1 MSEESKPT
9 FVAEVIN
16 HDYLSQVPSGGPLNY
31 TVDGSHQC
39 RPAFIMEDYHHTGG
53 QQSVIIVP
61 VLTPAEVGQD
71 VLSTLHR
78 FIQKGYTFPSKLL
91 LLFLDC
97 NMLLGINN
105 KN

>member
-1 MSEESKPT
+1 
-9 FVAEVIN
+9 
-16 HDYLSQVPSGGPLNY
+16 
-31 TVDGSHQC
+31 
-39 RPAFIMEDYHHTGG
+39 MEDYHHTGG
-53 QQSVIIVP
+53 QQSVVIVP
-61 VLTPAEVGQD
+61 VLTPGDGGQD
-71 VLSTLHR
+71 VLRMLHG